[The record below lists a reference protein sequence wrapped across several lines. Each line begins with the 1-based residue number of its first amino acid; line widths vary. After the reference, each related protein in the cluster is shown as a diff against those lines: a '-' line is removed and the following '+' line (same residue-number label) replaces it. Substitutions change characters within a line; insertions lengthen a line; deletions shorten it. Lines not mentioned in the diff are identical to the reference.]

1 MFRWGPDQFLRQPNF
16 SASQI
21 SAPAKFQR
29 QRTRFSAA
37 LLQVISIAIS
47 LKWVG
52 RFLCSPAS
60 GDLYCDLTEVGCHG
74 SLTQHWR
81 RKLEFLPETSVKMR
95 REQCQD
101 APRAVSRCAESSVC
115 VFYRPRCRLGHMGPD
130 LNPRVG
136 PPPPPPPP
144 SQNLSACHRHPY

>member
-1 MFRWGPDQFLRQPNF
+1 MGQEQVGCGPVTENSSRGGPVMVQVAGTDGVAGTYRVARPDREATKCSGGVGAQT
-16 SASQI
+16 SSCASPI
-21 SAPAKFQR
+21 STPAKFKR

-74 SLTQHWR
+74 SLTQHWM
-81 RKLEFLPETSVKMR
+81 RKLEFL
-95 REQCQD
+95 
-101 APRAVSRCAESSVC
+101 
-115 VFYRPRCRLGHMGPD
+115 
-130 LNPRVG
+130 
-136 PPPPPPPP
+136 
-144 SQNLSACHRHPY
+144 